1 MAKCCATFGEV
12 GEKPMSRLGRFP
24 VEFAS
29 PVKVALK
36 DGTLTVE
43 GPLGRLAQTIPPE
56 VEVELAEG
64 SLLVK
69 RLNDSRR
76 SRMMQGLMRSLA
88 VSLVKGVSR
97 GFEKVLEIS
106 GVGFRAEVKDE
117 KLTLYLGFS
126 KPVVY
131 PLPKGVKV
139 TVERQNRLTIRGAD
153 NQQVGQVAADIRGFK
168 PPDVYKGKGIRYAGE
183 VVRRKVGKAGVK

>member
-1 MAKCCATFGEV
+1 MVKCCATFGEV
-12 GEKPMSRLGRFP
+12 GEKPMSRLGRLP
-24 VEFAS
+24 VEFTS

-76 SRMMQGLMRSLA
+76 SLMMQGLMRSLA
-88 VSLVKGVSR
+88 ASLVKGVSS

-117 KLTLYLGFS
+117 KLTLHLGFS